1 MGREMTLRGTHMR
14 LFYIGSFALILLLA
28 WPSNSFADGIAISN
42 ASLDWTGFTFTV
54 TSGLTVS
61 VVDAGDFAFS
71 FASTTLGEPSSAQ
84 GSNASAFSQYS
95 TSTANG
101 VAQAATANGF
111 VATSSQASTTSLQP
125 SSNFAESSVFI
136 ERDFFLYGSGVGT
149 LTVSIPFTLSVACS
163 SQPLGSPAVDLT
175 TAADASVFLEIGPGN
190 LGLPAS
196 DTISCQNNPGVTNG
210 VLTVSEN
217 FTNPTF
223 GPLVS
228 IDARASTD
236 AEAKVPEPSGLLLLS
251 IGLTGLAG
259 TLLRKRFV

>member
-1 MGREMTLRGTHMR
+1 MR
-14 LFYIGSFALILLLA
+14 HFYIGSFALILLLA

-61 VVDAGDFAFS
+61 VVGAADFDLS
-71 FASTTLGEPSSAQ
+71 FASTTLGGSSQ
-84 GSNASAFSQYS
+84 EIKDGSSPQSNTSAFSQYS
-95 TSTANG
+95 ASTANG

-111 VATSSQASTTSLQP
+111 VATSSLASTTSLQP
-125 SSNFAESSVFI
+125 SINFAESSVFI

-163 SQPLGSPAVDLT
+163 SQPLGSPAGDLT

-190 LGLPAS
+190 PLLAS

-228 IDARASTD
+228 ILARASTD

-259 TLLRKRFV
+259 TLLRKRFPLLASHL

>member
-1 MGREMTLRGTHMR
+1 MVQV
-14 LFYIGSFALILLLA
+14 
-28 WPSNSFADGIAISN
+28 W
-42 ASLDWTGFTFTV
+42 
-54 TSGLTVS
+54 
-61 VVDAGDFAFS
+61 
-71 FASTTLGEPSSAQ
+71 
-84 GSNASAFSQYS
+84 
-95 TSTANG
+95 
-101 VAQAATANGF
+101 
-111 VATSSQASTTSLQP
+111 
-125 SSNFAESSVFI
+125 
-136 ERDFFLYGSGVGT
+136 GT

-163 SQPLGSPAVDLT
+163 SQPLGSPAVDLAT

-236 AEAKVPEPSGLLLLS
+236 AQAKVPEPSVLLLLS
-251 IGLTGLAG
+251 IGVTGLVG
-259 TLLRKRFV
+259 TLLRKQFV

>member
-1 MGREMTLRGTHMR
+1 MR
-14 LFYIGSFALILLLA
+14 HFYIGSFALILLLA
-28 WPSNSFADGIAISN
+28 WPSNSFADGIAVSN
-42 ASLDWTGFTFTV
+42 ATLEWTGFTFTV

-61 VVDAGDFAFS
+61 VVDATDFDLS
-71 FASTTLGEPSSAQ
+71 FASTTLGGSSQ
-84 GSNASAFSQYS
+84 EIKNGSPQSNTSAFSQYS

-101 VAQAATANGF
+101 AAQAATANGF
-111 VATSSQASTTSLQP
+111 FTTSSEASTTSLQP
-125 SSNFAESSVFI
+125 GINFAESNAFI
-136 ERDFFLYGSGVGT
+136 SHDFFLYGTGAGT
-149 LTVSIPFTLSVACS
+149 LTVSIPFTLSVACNS
-163 SQPLGSPAVDLT
+163 SQPPGSPAVDLT

-190 LGLPAS
+190 PLLAS
-196 DTISCQNNPGVTNG
+196 DTISCQNNPGVRNG

-228 IDARASTD
+228 ILARASTD

-259 TLLRKRFV
+259 TLLRKRFPWLATHL

>member
-1 MGREMTLRGTHMR
+1 MR
-14 LFYIGSFALILLLA
+14 HFYIGSFALILLLA

-42 ASLDWTGFTFTV
+42 ATLDWPGFTFTV
-54 TSGLTVS
+54 SSGLTVS
-61 VVDAGDFAFS
+61 VVDEGDFAFN
-71 FASTTLGEPSSAQ
+71 FASTTLGGPSSAE

-125 SSNFAESSVFI
+125 NINFAESSVFI
-136 ERDFFLYGSGVGT
+136 ERNFFLYGSGVGT
-149 LTVSIPFTLSVACS
+149 LTVSIPFALSVACNS
-163 SQPLGSPAVDLT
+163 SQPPGSPAEDLT
-175 TAADASVFLEIGPGN
+175 TTADASVFLEMGPGN

-196 DTISCQNNPGVTNG
+196 DTISCQNHPGVTNG

-217 FTNPTF
+217 FSNPTF